1 MTTTTVG
8 LAYGRGR
15 LSVELPAETLSVVQP
30 RYTPALSDPAGALR
44 ACLGSPLAGP
54 PLAELV
60 RPGQQVAIAI
70 CDVTRPQPRR
80 QMLEAILEH
89 LDGVVPDEAISVLV
103 ATGSHRA
110 STGAELEAMLG
121 GELIRRLRVL
131 DHDATDPARLRW
143 AGTFGENVPVWL
155 AREWMDAD
163 VRVTTGFVE
172 PHFFAGFSGGPK
184 LVAPGLAGLET
195 ILCLHDARRIGD
207 PRAAWGV
214 TVGNPVHDDIRAIAA
229 GTGVDFG
236 FDVVLNRDQQ
246 IVAGFAGEL
255 FAEHAA
261 AVASCRELS
270 MAGVGTEADVVVTSA
285 AGYPLD
291 QNLYQSVKAMSAAA
305 QIVAPGGTIIVAAE
319 CSDGFPDHG
328 SYRDLLR
335 SAPDPASLLAAI
347 ESRDEVVAD
356 QWQVQVQARVQRL
369 AEVVVH
375 TGGLSVDELAEA
387 HLGACADI
395 SAAVVDALAAKGPGA
410 RVAVL
415 PEGPTT
421 IPYLLHPRQPST
433 SSGA

>member
-1 MTTTTVG
+1 MTTKKVA

-15 LSVELPAETLSVVQP
+15 LEVELPAGTLSVVEP
-30 RYTPALSDPAGALR
+30 RYVPAPADPAGLLR
-44 ACLGSPLAGP
+44 RCLGSPVAGP
-54 PLAELV
+54 PLADLV
-60 RPGQQVAIAI
+60 RPGQRVAIAV

-80 QMLEAILEH
+80 EMLEAILEH
-89 LDGVVPDEAISVLV
+89 LDGVVPDDAISVLV

-110 STGAELEAMLG
+110 SSPTELEAMFG
-121 GELIRRLRVL
+121 AELTGRLRVI
-131 DHDATDPARLRW
+131 DHDATDPGRLRHV
-143 AGTFGENVPVWL
+143 GVLGDRVPVWL
-155 AREWMDAD
+155 AREWLDAD

-229 GTGVDFG
+229 GTGVQFG

-246 IVAGFAGEL
+246 IVAAFGGEL

-261 AVASCRELS
+261 AVGVCRELS
-270 MAGVGTEADVVVTSA
+270 MAGVGTAADVVVTSA

-291 QNLYQSVKAMSAAA
+291 QNLYQAVKAMSAAA
-305 QIVAPGGTIIVAAE
+305 QIVAPGGTIVVAAE

-328 SYRDLLR
+328 SYRRLLR
-335 SAPDPASLLAAI
+335 SATDPASLLAAI
-347 ESRDEVVAD
+347 ESRGEVVAD
-356 QWQVQVQARVQRL
+356 QWQVQVQARIQRR
-369 AEVVVH
+369 AEVLVH
-375 TGGLSVDELAEA
+375 TGGLSAAELAEA

-395 SAAVVDALAAKGPGA
+395 AATVDEVLARRGPGA
-410 RVAVL
+410 TVAVL

-421 IPYLLHPRQPST
+421 IPYLLHQSEASIPT
-433 SSGA
+433 